1 MGKRREAGIALGV
14 PLRRKEGD
22 GICARVEQREASFRR
37 KGQAG
42 CLLKDANA
50 AVSFVE
56 RSGGKPLLIT
66 SIFSL
71 KSDGTFITCE

>member
-1 MGKRREAGIALGV
+1 MGKMREAGIALGV
-14 PLRRKEGD
+14 PLKRKEGG
-22 GICARVEQREASFRR
+22 GICAKVGEREASFLR
-37 KGQAG
+37 KEQAG

-50 AVSFVE
+50 AVSFGE

-66 SIFSL
+66 SVFSL